1 MGDTLSPT
9 FAALADP
16 TRRAILDRL
25 SNGEATVNEVAQPF
39 SISLQA
45 VSRHLAV
52 LEQAGLI
59 VRGHSGTRRPSRL
72 DGAALRE
79 AAEWLASYERFWT
92 VSLDRMGE
100 RLNG

>member
-1 MGDTLSPT
+1 MVDTLSPT

-16 TRRAILDRL
+16 TRRAILGQL
-25 SNGEATVNEVAQPF
+25 SDGEATVTELAQPF

-45 VSRHLAV
+45 VSRHLTV
-52 LEQAGLI
+52 LEHAGLI

-79 AAEWLASYERFWT
+79 AAEWLAGYERFWSA
-92 VSLDRMGE
+92 SLDRMSE
-100 RLNG
+100 RLDG